1 MPSTYT
7 NNLGITLPADG
18 ELDGTWGDIVND
30 NMDILDRAINGSVV
44 LSLSGTTSTLT
55 TSNGALSNGQYKLL
69 LLGGTPSG
77 THTITIAPNDAQ
89 KIYFV
94 YNLCGQSVVFSQG
107 SGTTVTIA
115 DGDTGVIY
123 SDGAGAGAGVVNLTN
138 NFAMNSVKITGGT
151 ITGITDLAVADGG
164 TGASDAATART
175 NLGLTIG
182 TNVLAYDANLQAFLT
197 ALNLPTADGSAGQ
210 FMTTDGA
217 GTITFT
223 TASSTTAQADT
234 VKVTASTTSS
244 AFKIPFADTIISTTG
259 YYGLLQD
266 DTATFTYNPS
276 TNTVTA
282 GTFVGALTGNAST
295 ATSISG
301 LTASITEL
309 NYTDGVTSA
318 IQTQLDA
325 KQAAITGGATTIAS
339 SNLTASRALASD
351 VSGKVAVS
359 AVTSTE
365 LGYVSGATS
374 AIQTQ
379 LNAKAPLTGT
389 GTSGTWPISITG
401 DAATTDGKSFGTF
414 TAAGG
419 IAYATSTTALAA
431 IGAGTA
437 GQVLLSGGASAPT
450 WGTALTVG
458 TAVASTSGSSITF
471 TGIPSGTK
479 RITVILNAV
488 SLSGTNDILV
498 RIGSGAISTTGYI
511 SGTGNAQSGGTTSI
525 TTSTLGYIIG
535 VASSA
540 KNMYSIMT
548 ICNITGDTW
557 VASGVDYAETAAD
570 TMGTFAG
577 TKTLTGVLDRV
588 AIDING
594 ANTFDGGTV
603 NVMWE

>member
-77 THTITIAPNDAQ
+77 THTITIDPNDAQ

-175 NLGLTIG
+175 NLG
-182 TNVLAYDANLQAFLT
+182 VLAYDANLQAFLNV
-197 ALNLPTADGSAGQ
+197 LNLPTADGTAGQ
-210 FMTTDGA
+210 FMTTNGA

-234 VKVTASTTSS
+234 VKVTTSTTAS
-244 AFKIPFADTIISTTG
+244 AFKIPFTDTIISTTG

-325 KQAAITGGATTIAS
+325 KQAAITGGATTIATT
-339 SNLTASRALASD
+339 NLTASRALASD

-365 LGYVSGATS
+365 LGYVSGVTS
-374 AIQTQ
+374 SLQTQ

-437 GQVLLSGGASAPT
+437 GQALLSGGAGAPTFGYPAQLSTASGSAPSYACRA
-450 WGTALTVG
+450 WVNFNGTGTV
-458 TAVASTSGSSITF
+458 AIRASGNVSSITDIGVGYYMLNF
-471 TGIPSGTK
+471 TTALPDANYSVVGSAK
-479 RITVILNAV
+479 RV
-488 SLSGTNDILV
+488 SLDEPGIFVPLSYNTIYLQLV
-498 RIGSGAISTTGYI
+498 TGSGSF
-511 SGTGNAQSGGTTSI
+511 
-525 TTSTLGYIIG
+525 TLFDSDF
-535 VASSA
+535 V
-540 KNMYSIMT
+540 N
-548 ICNITGDTW
+548 
-557 VASGVDYAETAAD
+557 
-570 TMGTFAG
+570 
-577 TKTLTGVLDRV
+577 V
-588 AIDING
+588 AI
-594 ANTFDGGTV
+594 FR
-603 NVMWE
+603 